1 MVHLHAKG
9 HSQRGPSFKVPFSAL
24 LDAQCY
30 PLIQRFLVWEGV
42 QKPNLREL
50 MRWSKKHTTRKIEL
64 YIPPPPTTD
73 KTQAFNYHLATRNF
87 FAWVFRRSMVGYSLG
102 GALIGLLH
110 SMHEF
115 RSGVD
120 DNVSDMMEYF
130 DEEGYLDMANQPNH
144 ALAILQLAE
153 CFQMKELYIRAFA
166 HCVGMSENLF
176 ENPGFQVCFFLSD
189 QEC

>member
-1 MVHLHAKG
+1 
-9 HSQRGPSFKVPFSAL
+9 
-24 LDAQCY
+24 
-30 PLIQRFLVWEGV
+30 
-42 QKPNLREL
+42 
-50 MRWSKKHTTRKIEL
+50 
-64 YIPPPPTTD
+64 
-73 KTQAFNYHLATRNF
+73 
-87 FAWVFRRSMVGYSLG
+87 
-102 GALIGLLH
+102 
-110 SMHEF
+110 MHEF